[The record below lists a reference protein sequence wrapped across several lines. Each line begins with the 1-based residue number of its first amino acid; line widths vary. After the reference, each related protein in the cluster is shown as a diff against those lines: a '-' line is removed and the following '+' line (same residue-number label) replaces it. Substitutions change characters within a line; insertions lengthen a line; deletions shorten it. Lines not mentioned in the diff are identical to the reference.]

1 MFKVSFFLSFTSGRL
16 CSEYHERQLANCLEN
31 GCKNG
36 AEHNAT
42 YQNKYGFSRSMLM
55 PLTGSRRN
63 QQWNVQPFWYGQR
76 ASGGNAIAYV
86 THTHTHSICY
96 IVAET
101 HGWPGWLIQSL
112 PAPINEISQCY

>member
-1 MFKVSFFLSFTSGRL
+1 L
-16 CSEYHERQLANCLEN
+16 CSEYHEWQLANCLEN

-86 THTHTHSICY
+86 THTHTAFAI
-96 IVAET
+96 
-101 HGWPGWLIQSL
+101 
-112 PAPINEISQCY
+112 